1 MTAPHWK
8 KLSDLF
14 EGALDVAPAERPAWL
29 DANCDDPELRRDIE
43 SMLAAHARRDGV
55 LERPL
60 VYDAGMRE
68 RLERGLEGRYVI
80 EREIGRG
87 GMATVYLARELKHER
102 HVVIK
107 MLKPEIAEAVGAH
120 RFLAEVRITARLSHP
135 HILTFI
141 DSGEVDEGR
150 ERSGRETSQE
160 NDSSLVPRP
169 SSLDS
174 RPSRLLYYVMP
185 YVGGETLRERLRLG
199 GVIEPRVAL
208 VLLRDIADALAY
220 AHASGIIHRD
230 IKPEN
235 VLCVGGHAYL
245 IDFGIAK
252 LPQTSGERWTA
263 EHAAIGTV
271 GYMAPEQ
278 ASGLPVTERA
288 DVYAW
293 GVVAREM
300 LTGAGPMD
308 IALGLATLPA
318 AIPAAAAGVIS
329 RAVDADPARRPA
341 SAELLQA
348 MDAAVGHT
356 PAGDRDQGGLV
367 RRRLTALA
375 AVALFGAA
383 GLIGWQGLRPEKAGS
398 AGTENPSLG
407 PVAVSVLRNETG
419 DSALSTVGRLA
430 GDWITQGLQEA
441 GVLPVVPWPYA
452 LQASEAAESEDD
464 RVGAI
469 RRETGARTVVTG
481 AYYLLGDR
489 LRFQVELTD
498 AGGALIGAPAP
509 VEASRDSV
517 DDALRELREHVMSAL
532 AIRANERLAPLP
544 GLIER
549 PPRFAAYQAF
559 DRGLQLHLDQ
569 QYARSAREF
578 ESAFTLD
585 TTFGVAL
592 VYAALSYHSGLEYAR
607 ADSTLRRIGASA
619 ESLSEYHELLRRYI
633 EAQLTG
639 AASQALVTARR
650 AAAIAPNS
658 RAPYNLAY
666 SALQLNRP
674 REALAALQ
682 SVDPDR
688 GAMRGWSSYWTQ
700 LTHAHHLLGQ
710 HDLERA
716 AALELRRR
724 FPTRQVALS
733 LELRALAAQG
743 RTTAIDSVL
752 DAAAGLSPDDYW
764 SQGGAMLIV
773 GEELAAHG
781 HAAAAPRYFERAITW
796 LANQLARNP
805 NHEDHRYWMGNALY
819 DLGRWAEAE
828 PYYTSLVR
836 DSPGHLAYRGRSA
849 LVAARLGRR
858 DAERRLGQPTPY
870 DRTGPAVFRARIAAI
885 RGDTA
890 GAVALLSEALRHG
903 IEGFAWLHGVAVADF
918 QPIAADP
925 GFQRVMQGDEVR

>member
-1 MTAPHWK
+1 MSTPHWK

-14 EGALDVAPAERPAWL
+14 EGALDVAPQERAAWL
-29 DANCDDPELRRDIE
+29 DSNCDDPELRADIE

-55 LERPL
+55 LDRPVL
-60 VYDAGMRE
+60 QDADVRE
-68 RLERGLEGRYVI
+68 RLERGLDGRYVI

-87 GMATVYLARELKHER
+87 GMATVYLAREQKHER

-107 MLKPEIAEAVGAH
+107 VLKPEIAEVVGAH

-150 ERSGRETSQE
+150 ATSDE
-160 NDSSLVPRP
+160 SDSSLVPGP
-169 SSLDS
+169 SSLVS

-185 YVGGETLRERLRLG
+185 YVGGETLRERLRAD
-199 GVIEPRVAL
+199 GVIEPRAAL

-235 VLCVGGHAYL
+235 VLCVGAHAYL

-252 LPQTSGERWTA
+252 LPQTTGDGWTA

-278 ASGLPVTERA
+278 ASGLPVTDRA
-288 DVYAW
+288 DVFAW

-308 IALGLATLPA
+308 IAIGLATLPGTIPPA
-318 AIPAAAAGVIS
+318 SAGAIGRS
-329 RAVDADPARRPA
+329 LDADPARRPA
-341 SAELLQA
+341 SAELLEV
-348 MDAAVGHT
+348 MDAAVGHRAGAPERD
-356 PAGDRDQGGLV
+356 PASV
-367 RRRLTALA
+367 IRRRLTALA

-383 GLIGWQGLRPEKAGS
+383 GLIGWQGLRPQKTVTGVADGG
-398 AGTENPSLG
+398 ALG

-419 DSALSTVGRLA
+419 DSTLSTIGRLA

-452 LQASEAAESEDD
+452 LQASEEANGEGD

-498 AGGALIGAPAP
+498 AAGALIGAPAP
-509 VEASRDSV
+509 VVASRDSV
-517 DDALRELREHVMSAL
+517 DDALRQIREHVMSAL
-532 AIRANERLAPLP
+532 AIRANERLSPLP

-549 PPRFAAYQAF
+549 PPTFAAYQAF

-569 QYARSAREF
+569 QYERSATEF
-578 ESAFTLD
+578 ESAFALD
-585 TTFGVAL
+585 TTFHVAL
-592 VYAALSYHSGLEYAR
+592 VYAALSYHSGLEYAS
-607 ADSTLRRIGASA
+607 ADSTLRRIGASPDA
-619 ESLSEYHELLRRYI
+619 LSEYHELLRRYI

-639 AASQALVTARR
+639 AADQALITARR
-650 AAAIAPNS
+650 AAAIAPSS

-688 GAMRGWSSYWTQ
+688 SAMRGWSSYWTQ

-724 FPTRQVALS
+724 YPARRVALS
-733 LELRALAAQG
+733 LEVRALAAQG
-743 RTTAIDSVL
+743 RTAAIDSAL
-752 DAAAGLSPDDYW
+752 DAAAALSPDEYW
-764 SQGGAMLIV
+764 SQGGAMLIT

-781 HAAAAPRYFERAITW
+781 HEAAARRYFERAITW

-805 NHEDHRYWMGNALY
+805 DHEDHRYWMGNALY

-828 PYYTSLVR
+828 PYYSSLVR
-836 DSPGHLAYRGRSA
+836 DSPVHLEYRGRSA
-849 LVAARLGRR
+849 LVAARLGQR
-858 DAERRLGQPTPY
+858 DPERRLGQPTPY
-870 DRTGPAVFRARIAAI
+870 DRSGPTVFRARIAAI

-890 GAVALLSEALRHG
+890 GAVALLNEALRHG
-903 IEGFAWLHGVAVADF
+903 IEGFAWLHGVAVTDF
-918 QPIAADP
+918 RHIAADP